1 MQRVFSRLVA
11 AIAAVCAATIVV
23 GIAPASAHEHRH
35 IQGDKYEL
43 VAGWGDEPTYT
54 GYKNSVTLRITDH
67 SIDKPVADLKDLQV
81 QVKTG
86 AETVDL
92 TLSQAFGEPGLYE
105 ATLVPTRAGTYSFKF
120 TGAINGA
127 AFDETFTSGDDTFD
141 APKDPTEVQ
150 FPAKDPT
157 PGQLAERLDRE
168 STRVQTLQ
176 PIAADAEDKAS
187 TANTLAIAALV
198 VGASALTV
206 GVVAVTR
213 RKK

>member
-1 MQRVFSRLVA
+1 MQRVLTRLT
-11 AIAAVCAATIVV
+11 AATAVVFAAGIVL
-23 GIAPASAHEHRH
+23 GITPASAHEHRH

-43 VAGWGDEPTYT
+43 TVGWGDEPTYT
-54 GYKNSVTLRITDH
+54 GFKNSVTLRILDH
-67 SIDKPVADLKDLQV
+67 SAGNKPVADLKDLEV

-86 AETVDL
+86 NETVDL
-92 TLSQAFGEPGLYE
+92 TLNQAFGEPGLYE

-120 TGAINGA
+120 TGAINGQ
-127 AFDETFTSGDDTFD
+127 AFDETFASGEDTFD
-141 APKDPTEVQ
+141 SPKDPTEVQ

-168 STRVQTLQ
+168 STRVETLQ

-206 GVVAVTR
+206 GAVAVTR
-213 RKK
+213 KR